1 MSSNNN
7 LVSVSDA
14 IIDGFRQY
22 SAEKSADIKKETTKI
37 ARQVKEE
44 IISNSP
50 VQQVRTPTQR
60 RRTRRVALN
69 PRRQPGAYKAGWT
82 TEKKEQGQRL
92 TVRIYNKT
100 NYQLVH
106 LLELGHRNRNGTFTQ
121 GKAHVKPAEEKGR
134 QELDT
139 AIDRILRSD

>member
-1 MSSNNN
+1 MSDNN
-7 LVSVSDA
+7 LVSVSEA

-22 SAEKSADIKKETTKI
+22 SADKTADIKKETTKI
-37 ARQVKEE
+37 ARKVKEE
-44 IISNSP
+44 IIEKSP
-50 VQQVRTPTQR
+50 VRVVRTPTRSRQ
-60 RRTRRVALN
+60 TRRVALN
-69 PRRQPGAYKAGWT
+69 PSRQPGAYKAGWT
-82 TEKKEQGQRL
+82 TERKEQGQRL

-106 LLELGHRNRNGTFTQ
+106 LLELGHRNRNGTFTD

-139 AIDRILRSD
+139 AIDSILRSD

>member
-1 MSSNNN
+1 MSNNNN
-7 LVSVSDA
+7 LVSVSEA

-22 SAEKSADIKKETTKI
+22 SAEKSAEIKKETTKI
-37 ARQVKEE
+37 ARKVKEE
-44 IISNSP
+44 IIEKSP
-50 VQQVRTPTQR
+50 VRVVRTPTR
-60 RRTRRVALN
+60 RRNTRRVALN
-69 PRRQPGAYKAGWT
+69 PSRQPGAYKAGWT

-106 LLELGHRNRNGTFTQ
+106 LLELGHINRNGTFTQ

-134 QELDT
+134 QDLDA
-139 AIDRILRSD
+139 AIDRILRE

>member
-1 MSSNNN
+1 MSNNNN
-7 LVSVSDA
+7 LVSVSEA

-22 SAEKSADIKKETTKI
+22 SAEKSAEIKKETTKI
-37 ARQVKEE
+37 ARKVKEE
-44 IISNSP
+44 IIEKSP
-50 VQQVRTPTQR
+50 VRVVRTPTR
-60 RRTRRVALN
+60 RRNTRRVALN
-69 PRRQPGAYKAGWT
+69 PSRQPGAYKAGWT
-82 TEKKEQGQRL
+82 TERKEQGQRL

-134 QELDT
+134 QDLDA
-139 AIDRILRSD
+139 AIDRILRE

>member
-1 MSSNNN
+1 MSDNNN

-14 IIDGFRQY
+14 IIEGFRQY
-22 SAEKSADIKKETTKI
+22 SADKTADIKKETTKI
-37 ARQVKEE
+37 ARKVKEE
-44 IISNSP
+44 IIEKSP
-50 VQQVRTPTQR
+50 VRVVRTPTRSRQ
-60 RRTRRVALN
+60 TRRVALN

-106 LLELGHRNRNGTFTQ
+106 LLELGHRNRNGTYTQ